1 MNSAQTVTNKINNWK
16 AEGHSKVELLALIAE
31 ACLGWPYVW
40 GGYGQYCTPSNRR
53 AYADRSSCPSGEAA
67 EIRKKCQ
74 VLNESKSGCD
84 GCGFYPS
91 AVVRFFDCRGFT
103 RWVLQQIGIS
113 LQGGGATSQWNDNS
127 NWSQKGLIADMPE
140 GTVCCLF
147 MQNQKDHKT
156 MEHTGF
162 CVGGGQVI
170 HCSGTVKR
178 GKVTDRGWT
187 HYAIPKGLEG
197 GESMSWRTT
206 IRKGSQGAD
215 VIYCQD
221 ILMAMGYDIGSS
233 GADGIFGEKTR
244 KAVMEFQRSNG
255 LGVDGIVGPM
265 TWEKLEAATGSTAP
279 ADPEKR
285 FTVTIKHLD
294 AEQAAKALALGG
306 ELGAETNMTEE
317 E

>member
-16 AEGHSKVELLALIAE
+16 QEGHTKAELMVLEAE
-31 ACLGWPYVW
+31 AMIGWPYVW
-40 GGYGQYCTPSNRR
+40 GATGQDCTPEKRE
-53 AYADRSSCPSGEAA
+53 YFMGRSAIGAGDA
-67 EIRKKCQ
+67 ELIRKRCQ
-74 VLNESKSGCD
+74 VLNGSAALCSGCKYYPGGARTRIQD
-84 GCGFYPS
+84 CQGFLKKLCQT
-91 AVVRFFDCRGFT
+91 V
-103 RWVLQQIGIS
+103 GIT
-113 LQGGGATSQWNDNS
+113 LRGGGCTSMWNDGS
-127 NWSQKGLIADMPE
+127 NWKEKGLIGNMPP
-140 GTVCCLF
+140 GAVCLVF
-147 MQNQKDHKT
+147 KHVSSTGKMDHVGL
-156 MEHTGF
+156 HI
-162 CVGGGQVI
+162 GGGQII
-170 HCSGTVKR
+170 HCSGEVKR
-178 GKVTDRGWT
+178 GKTSEKGWT

-197 GESMSWRTT
+197 GEPMSWRTT
-206 IRKGSQGAD
+206 IRKGSRGAD

-244 KAVMEFQRSNG
+244 KAVMEFQAASG

-306 ELGAETNMTEE
+306 ELGAETNVTEE